1 MVSMTS
7 HPRRAALVA
16 LALASAASAFVPR
29 GGFGLSTAARRNVRA
44 YGADNPKDVLFGDQ
58 AREKLVDGINRVAD
72 AVKVTLGPK
81 GRNVVLSKKFGAPE
95 IINDGVT
102 IARDIVLSDP
112 GAMVGAQLVQ
122 QVAQQSDNSAGD
134 GTTTSAM
141 LTQEF
146 VNQGM
151 KASRERAKRGERTRE
166 E

>member
-1 MVSMTS
+1 MPTPCRCAA
-7 HPRRAALVA
+7 HPRLALSQHGP
-16 LALASAASAFVPR
+16 LAPQLASAV
-29 GGFGLSTAARRNVRA
+29 AARGRA
-44 YGADNPKDVLFGDQ
+44 AQ
-58 AREKLVDGINRVAD
+58 
-72 AVKVTLGPK
+72 VTLGPK